1 MRQGWSL
8 RKVRRTWAQ
17 GKVGKVIGMILFG
30 LPSLCVAQ
38 RLLLIEPS
46 VDGVVGFDIFLYPQ
60 CLNDHGH
67 AAGVLVRVDA
77 QNRQYHLPFV
87 WTPEEGMRLLPEPTT
102 VYDQGTPLTIPI
114 YGVRVLHLTNDGQLL
129 LRVTTD
135 SYLGNYILVGWSPQ
149 LGYQVVRSDEE
160 ALFTT
165 LFCMPRKWFYS
176 QWITELYSST
186 ILCYGD
192 GISDAEVELWC
203 DVDSSLRIYPFNYNE
218 MKFFNQGSQFV
229 SLRNAFDSWLQIYW
243 FNITAISANGR
254 AIIGGIGSS
263 SPFRIV
269 RAEGTSQWQ
278 GSLPRGT
285 SVEGV
290 ATAVSADGSWV
301 AGRRRR
307 PDNRYLP
314 FVWHV
319 DINTE
324 TIIDIDL
331 PSRQNFVPNF
341 GSVVDMSAD
350 GTIIVGNAQQRD
362 QGNIVQSR
370 AYQWTSNR
378 GVEYLDE
385 KYSNYISS
393 HYSFPL
399 ILDLSSDGR
408 YMLVRVEGSC
418 AGYGVLDTLGE
429 PLLPDNPTVIMRNE
443 TASGIPNAPDARHA
457 YPFVGDR
464 ITLAAIVRSNGRYY
478 FSSRACGTELRGRW
492 FVPGHHYRATGGE
505 APDFDFSD
513 VRYVIPQRIHE
524 WTGRGLRFE
533 WYRTKHLVDQE
544 RSLSQFSSGSYW
556 TRLRYGGYILEG
568 RIYHRWYLYDEDVYY
583 ADRVG
588 LWTNTFYVQVPG
600 TFRHYVRTPY
610 GRNGRWTGL
619 HQPKPGAWQNPDLDE
634 SVFADSMF
642 FIFHKSQNC
651 DESDELALRISV
663 RAIANWI
670 SDNPDN
676 LRRKLVEWAASFLNV
691 PYEWGGHWYGGR
703 ADNAVQH
710 SDGRMYVL
718 GRRPYQ
724 RMYYPGHHDYDGY
737 GVDCSGL
744 VCAAARLAGYSNF
757 QSRGWRRNAEG
768 LAKDDVSYPV
778 PIQNIQPG
786 HLIVKPGAHVAI
798 VYQIHGRTSEETNS
812 QRRWRIQLTYI
823 DACGSGQKV
832 DLHSVTIEAIE
843 NKSVIEDAGYNWMIG
858 AQIRALRE

>member
-1 MRQGWSL
+1 MRAMRQGWSL

-30 LPSLCVAQ
+30 LPSLCLAQ

-67 AAGVLVRVDA
+67 AAGVLVRVGA

-314 FVWHV
+314 
-319 DINTE
+319 
-324 TIIDIDL
+324 
-331 PSRQNFVPNF
+331 
-341 GSVVDMSAD
+341 
-350 GTIIVGNAQQRD
+350 
-362 QGNIVQSR
+362 
-370 AYQWTSNR
+370 
-378 GVEYLDE
+378 
-385 KYSNYISS
+385 
-393 HYSFPL
+393 
-399 ILDLSSDGR
+399 
-408 YMLVRVEGSC
+408 
-418 AGYGVLDTLGE
+418 LG
-429 PLLPDNPTVIMRNE
+429 PT
-443 TASGIPNAPDARHA
+443 GHA
-457 YPFVGDR
+457 
-464 ITLAAIVRSNGRYY
+464 
-478 FSSRACGTELRGRW
+478 
-492 FVPGHHYRATGGE
+492 
-505 APDFDFSD
+505 
-513 VRYVIPQRIHE
+513 
-524 WTGRGLRFE
+524 
-533 WYRTKHLVDQE
+533 
-544 RSLSQFSSGSYW
+544 
-556 TRLRYGGYILEG
+556 
-568 RIYHRWYLYDEDVYY
+568 
-583 ADRVG
+583 
-588 LWTNTFYVQVPG
+588 
-600 TFRHYVRTPY
+600 
-610 GRNGRWTGL
+610 
-619 HQPKPGAWQNPDLDE
+619 
-634 SVFADSMF
+634 
-642 FIFHKSQNC
+642 
-651 DESDELALRISV
+651 
-663 RAIANWI
+663 
-670 SDNPDN
+670 
-676 LRRKLVEWAASFLNV
+676 
-691 PYEWGGHWYGGR
+691 
-703 ADNAVQH
+703 
-710 SDGRMYVL
+710 
-718 GRRPYQ
+718 
-724 RMYYPGHHDYDGY
+724 
-737 GVDCSGL
+737 
-744 VCAAARLAGYSNF
+744 
-757 QSRGWRRNAEG
+757 
-768 LAKDDVSYPV
+768 
-778 PIQNIQPG
+778 
-786 HLIVKPGAHVAI
+786 
-798 VYQIHGRTSEETNS
+798 
-812 QRRWRIQLTYI
+812 
-823 DACGSGQKV
+823 
-832 DLHSVTIEAIE
+832 
-843 NKSVIEDAGYNWMIG
+843 
-858 AQIRALRE
+858 